1 MGSILSFVPRKAATG
16 QTRPPAGSA
25 ASVIIF
31 PGVRYERRVMI
42 EASGITTIASHV
54 GQRQNEPAPL
64 R

>member
-16 QTRPPAGSA
+16 QSRQPAGSA

-31 PGVRYERRVMI
+31 PGVRYERRAMI
-42 EASGITTIASHV
+42 EATGVTTITGHA
-54 GQRQNEPAPL
+54 GQRQKEPAPL

>member
-16 QTRPPAGSA
+16 QSRPPAGLV

-31 PGVRYERRVMI
+31 PGVRYERRAMI
-42 EASGITTIASHV
+42 EATGTTTITGYSGH
-54 GQRQNEPAPL
+54 RQKEPAPL